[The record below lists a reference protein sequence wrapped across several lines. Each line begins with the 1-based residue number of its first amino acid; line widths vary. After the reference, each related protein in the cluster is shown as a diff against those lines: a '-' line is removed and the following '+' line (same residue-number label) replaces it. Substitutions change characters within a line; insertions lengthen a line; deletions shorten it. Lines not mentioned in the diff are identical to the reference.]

1 VAGDGVMLQAVEHPA
16 SLDARRGVVRV
27 TETTMAALGLRP
39 WDPLRLTGGRVTG
52 ALVALA
58 PADAGDGVLLCDRL
72 TLRNLQVESGASVEV
87 RRAVEQPA
95 THLSVSG
102 PPEVVGGCSADV
114 LRLALLGKV
123 VVRGDQVSLLS
134 QDFSL
139 PAGTDPALL
148 EGARRAIA
156 VRIDAWQA
164 VDLLVVDSA
173 PDEPAIV
180 TMATVVGWAGGAS
193 TDGTATP
200 LARPQPLPP
209 TGPAGPAG
217 SALPGGAAGPVPTA
231 VSVPGLEGPT
241 AALREQLDLA
251 FHQAD
256 LMARLGAAAQTGI
269 LLSGAAGSGKSTLVG
284 AATAAVGARL
294 VRVRGQRLAS
304 AETGAATTELAT
316 AAQQAVASAPAV
328 LLLEDV
334 EALAPADSEQPAP
347 LLATLVD
354 TVRALV
360 ADPRVAVVATT
371 ARPEAVSSQLRGNGL
386 LVREITVPLPDRTQR
401 QAMLGYLARGMP
413 LAADVALDQVASKTP
428 GFVIADLDSLVHEA
442 AVQAAHRQRDIGSSP
457 TAGAGP
463 QVSAAD
469 FAAALAVTRPTSMDG
484 QGLETPDITLDDV
497 GDMAAVKQVLVETVI
512 WPLAYP
518 DTFDR
523 LGVTPPHGVLLYGPP
538 GCGKTFLVRAIAGTG
553 QANVL
558 SVKGA
563 ELLSKWVGESERGVR
578 ELFRRARSAA
588 PALIFLDEVDALA
601 PARGQSSD
609 SGVSDRVVAALLTEL
624 DGIERLRNVVIVAAT
639 NRPDLVDPAL
649 LRPGRLDRVVYV
661 PPPDAAARAEIL
673 AVAAKRTPLDP
684 AVDLAAL
691 GGRCEGFS
699 AADCAAVIRGAALAA
714 MRESMAAPV
723 VTAAH
728 VEQAFMAT
736 RPSIDAAQ
744 LAALEQ
750 FAAAHPSS

>member
-1 VAGDGVMLQAVEHPA
+1 MAGDGVMLQAVEHPA

-58 PADAGDGVLLCDRL
+58 PADTGDGVLLCDRL

-102 PPEVVGGCSADV
+102 PPEVVGGCSPDV

-156 VRIDAWQA
+156 VGIDAWQA

-200 LARPQPLPP
+200 LSRPQPVQ
-209 TGPAGPAG
+209 PAT
-217 SALPGGAAGPVPTA
+217 SATSAATAPSAGAAGPAPTA

-294 VRVRGQRLAS
+294 VRVRGQRLAA

-371 ARPEAVSSQLRGNGL
+371 AQPEAVSGQLRGNGL

-401 QAMLGYLARGMP
+401 KAMLGYLARGMP
-413 LAADVALDQVASKTP
+413 LAADVALDLVASKTP

-442 AVQAAHRQRDIGSSP
+442 AVQAAHRQRDIGSTSS
-457 TAGAGP
+457 AGAAP

-673 AVAAKRTPLDP
+673 QVAAKRTPLDP

-691 GGRCEGFS
+691 GARCEGFS

-728 VEQAFMAT
+728 VEQSFAAT

-750 FAAAHPSS
+750 FAAGHPSS